1 MRNFS
6 VKKPSDLFSTM
17 SVELLTVQT
26 IYMIQKGDRSLDLNP
41 SFSNAESFVIPS
53 WSNKNLPI
61 GCYEVCLRNTLLYKN
76 QYFFFFCSFLR
87 LL

>member
-6 VKKPSDLFSTM
+6 VKKACDLFSTM

-26 IYMIQKGDRSLDLNP
+26 VYTIQKGDRSLDLNP
-41 SFSNAESFVIPS
+41 SFSNAESFVKPS

-61 GCYEVCLRNTLLYKN
+61 
-76 QYFFFFCSFLR
+76 
-87 LL
+87 